1 VTITIDTIEYDVPI
15 VDIDRS
21 ADFLYKFAER
31 TADGKLHSQLIG
43 VYFNYKLKFGD
54 IVDPTEYALLWD
66 KITEPVETH
75 IVVVPDV
82 SGTLTYTAYFS
93 NVKDK
98 LRKDKAAVNYW
109 KNLTINFIATEPERT

>member
-1 VTITIDTIEYDVPI
+1 
-15 VDIDRS
+15 
-21 ADFLYKFAER
+21 
-31 TADGKLHSQLIG
+31 